1 MGAKAKI
8 AISLAP
14 EVLALVDRHA
24 RGRSRSRCIEE
35 ELLRALRAREWER
48 LSATFDPE
56 ETADEVRWA
65 ETAFA
70 AAHDVLARDERTPPT
85 VLRVRRRRSR

>member
-1 MGAKAKI
+1 MSARAKI

-24 RGRSRSRCIEE
+24 GGRSRSRCIEE

-48 LSATFDPE
+48 LSAQLDPE
-56 ETADEVRWA
+56 EAVDEVVWA
-65 ETAFA
+65 ESAFA
-70 AAHDVLARDERTPPT
+70 AVHDTLARDERPRPSGRRG
-85 VLRVRRRRSR
+85 RVR

>member
-1 MGAKAKI
+1 MSAKAKI

-24 RGRSRSRCIEE
+24 GGRSRSRCIEE

-48 LSATFDPE
+48 LSAQLDPE
-56 ETADEVRWA
+56 ESAGEIVWA
-65 ETAFA
+65 EGSFA
-70 AAHDVLARDERTPPT
+70 AVHDALARDERPRPS
-85 VLRVRRRRSR
+85 VRRQRAR